1 MKIILLD
8 KIIRLGD
15 IGDVVNVKSGFA
27 RNYLIP
33 QKKAMFAN
41 EENIKIVE
49 AKKAELAAE
58 SEDLKVQAQ
67 AAADA
72 GLWDVAFP
80 LTGLSA
86 PPKDLELRPDFT
98 MNLGED
104 EGVAKLADPRHV
116 TAVLQ
121 WIGDAASLRRK
132 REEAR
137 KRRGGNWGEDE
148 EKNPKPTGKGGGKQ
162 AFWKA
167 WKEKQAQER
176 AEAAKNK

>member
-58 SEDLKVQAQ
+58 
-67 AAADA
+67 
-72 GLWDVAFP
+72 
-80 LTGLSA
+80 
-86 PPKDLELRPDFT
+86 
-98 MNLGED
+98 
-104 EGVAKLADPRHV
+104 EGSMYGS
-116 TAVLQ
+116 
-121 WIGDAASLRRK
+121 IGTREI
-132 REEAR
+132 EEACQSSDIQID
-137 KRRGGNWGEDE
+137 KSQVQLPEGPIKEIGEHSV
-148 EKNPKPTGKGGGKQ
+148 TIS
-162 AFWKA
+162 FH
-167 WKEKQAQER
+167 QEVST
-176 AEAAKNK
+176 EIIVKVESE

>member
-8 KIIRLGD
+8 KIIPLGD

-72 GLWDVAFP
+72 VSGKAVVIKVAVSEEGSMYGSIG
-80 LTGLSA
+80 TR
-86 PPKDLELRPDFT
+86 EI
-98 MNLGED
+98 GEACQSSD
-104 EGVAKLADPRHV
+104 IQIDKSQVQLPEGPIKEIGEHSV
-116 TAVLQ
+116 T
-121 WIGDAASLRRK
+121 IS
-132 REEAR
+132 
-137 KRRGGNWGEDE
+137 
-148 EKNPKPTGKGGGKQ
+148 
-162 AFWKA
+162 FH
-167 WKEKQAQER
+167 QEVST
-176 AEAAKNK
+176 EIIVKVESE